1 MKKAN
6 LIDRRQ
12 GLGVGALRASPDV
25 LQEGMAQR
33 IIAQGLHQN
42 V

>member
-6 LIDRRQ
+6 LIDRTQ
-12 GLGVGALRASPDV
+12 GLSVGALRSCPDV

-33 IIAQGLHQN
+33 VIAPVQY
-42 V
+42 